1 MSDYGAEVIGFHESE
16 ALERLHMRALRAFL
30 GLPRNTPSVGLRME
44 MNLLEPRSRTQ
55 IRMIRMYHRLTLM
68 SDDRLT
74 KRVFLWDLNLTQNNR
89 VSSTWS
95 QEVKDI
101 LSRNSLINTFS
112 LNPFNLKLITKTLQ
126 DSLTLK
132 DSSRLHAE
140 SIKSAKL
147 RTYVHVSGDSGA
159 KTYLRKPLSYIQ
171 RKYMAKLRLGILQLR
186 IESGCYERPHLKAC
200 YRICKQC
207 MLGEVENEEH
217 FMLKCPKHSFRRNLL
232 FTGIKNLDSFN
243 CMNNL
248 DKVKFLLNDP
258 DIVKSSSQFIIDSF
272 HARIV

>member
-1 MSDYGAEVIGFHESE
+1 MYS
-16 ALERLHMRALRAFL
+16 
-30 GLPRNTPSVGLRME
+30 LP
-44 MNLLEPRSRTQ
+44 
-55 IRMIRMYHRLTLM
+55 
-68 SDDRLT
+68 
-74 KRVFLWDLNLTQNNR
+74 
-89 VSSTWS
+89 
-95 QEVKDI
+95 
-101 LSRNSLINTFS
+101 
-112 LNPFNLKLITKTLQ
+112 
-126 DSLTLK
+126 
-132 DSSRLHAE
+132 
-140 SIKSAKL
+140 
-147 RTYVHVSGDSGA
+147 
-159 KTYLRKPLSYIQ
+159 
-171 RKYMAKLRLGILQLR
+171 LR
-186 IESGCYERPHLKAC
+186 IESGRYERPHLKAC